1 MEEDDSLN
9 DQTASSGGLPSR
21 LVLNKEY
28 LKSKRG
34 YIYGLGSVQYREIN
48 PSEKVAVAMSR
59 NLDNEMRIYGL
70 EKKNEALK
78 ETNEALKE
86 DMVELKS
93 GMGTVMDELAVTRL
107 ALNAIMQSLG
117 VRLAPSDVVA
127 RAAAAA
133 GLGFAGSTAGRDGPA
148 AAASAAAT
156 TPAASAAA
164 TSAAA
169 TSAAASPAA
178 ASPAAAS
185 PVVSPTDPPTRT
197 QQGNLDAWCASAGL

>member
-1 MEEDDSLN
+1 
-9 DQTASSGGLPSR
+9 
-21 LVLNKEY
+21 
-28 LKSKRG
+28 
-34 YIYGLGSVQYREIN
+34 
-48 PSEKVAVAMSR
+48 MSR

-70 EKKNEALK
+70 EKNNEALK

-133 GLGFAGSTAGRDGPA
+133 GLGFAGSTAGRDGPPV
-148 AAASAAAT
+148 AASAG
-156 TPAASAAA
+156 
-164 TSAAA
+164 A

-178 ASPAAAS
+178 ASPA
-185 PVVSPTDPPTRT
+185 
-197 QQGNLDAWCASAGL
+197 